1 MGPVRPW
8 STRPSGR
15 WSCSLSQAAS
25 GDDPGAGGEPDTVLA
40 PARVERSAPPFDRAL
55 RGGGIRP
62 LEYVAGAREAA
73 DPVEGRGNVRTV
85 VDGLMDVGEGDAG
98 EARRLQD
105 LLHGRLIGERERIRF
120 PGRDGHRLLRWSE

>member
-25 GDDPGAGGEPDTVLA
+25 GDDPGAGVEPDTVLA
-40 PARVERSAPPFDRAL
+40 HARGERIAQPFDRAL
-55 RGGGIRP
+55 RGGGIQP

-73 DPVEGRGNVRTV
+73 DPVEGSGNVRTV
-85 VDGLMDVGEGDAG
+85 VDGLVDVGEGGAG
-98 EARRLQD
+98 EARRLQG
-105 LLHGRLIGERERIRF
+105 LVCGRLVGGGVRSRF
-120 PGRDGHRLLRWSE
+120 TGRR